1 ETPVV
6 ETKEPSTTSN
16 SLSAYGKARATV
28 QGSPLSSEEL
38 RKTDAYWRACKYL
51 ALGMIYL
58 KENPLLKQA
67 LKPEHIKNRLLDQC
81 RSSPGLAYI
90 YSHLNRLMKRF
101 DLDMIFMAGRGHGAP
116 GVLGP
121 GYLEGTYSEIYPEK
135 SEDERGMHEFFKQ
148 FSFPGG

>member
-1 ETPVV
+1 MTPVVETPVV

-58 KENPLLKQA
+58 MENPLLVSA
-67 LKPEHIKNRLLDQC
+67 PPD
-81 RSSPGLAYI
+81 
-90 YSHLNRLMKRF
+90 
-101 DLDMIFMAGRGHGAP
+101 GAVP
-116 GVLGP
+116 P
-121 GYLEGTYSEIYPEK
+121 
-135 SEDERGMHEFFKQ
+135 
-148 FSFPGG
+148 